1 MKITKFAQSCILVET
16 KGKRILVDPG
26 NLQWEKS
33 LLEKDWV
40 NIDLILVTHKHGDHC
55 HTESIKEII
64 HRDKAQLYTTQEV
77 AAAYPELSPKIVKE
91 GVVINFEDIKIEVV
105 KAVHGYIPAFKK
117 KPENAINENV
127 GYIIEGEK
135 RVYATSDTVLFDN
148 DYKCDILFVPICN
161 HGVVMGPYEA
171 ALFSKETGA
180 ELIIPYH
187 YDNSKYPVSLEK
199 VKEEFEKQGLN
210 YKIMENKK
218 SIYI

>member
-55 HTESIKEII
+55 HAESIKEII

-77 AAAYPELSPKIVKE
+77 AVAYPELSPKIVKE

-105 KAVHGYIPAFKK
+105 KAVHGYMPFLKGAGEVHK
-117 KPENAINENV
+117 NV
-127 GYIIEGEK
+127 GYIIDNGK
-135 RVYATSDTVLFDN
+135 KKAYFTSDSISFKN
-148 DYKCDILFVPICN
+148 DYKCNVIFVPVSN
-161 HGVVMGPYEA
+161 HGLVMGPFEA
-171 ALFSKETGA
+171 ALFAKETGA
-180 ELIIPYH
+180 ELVIPIH
-187 YDNSKYPVSLEK
+187 YDNPKFPADLAK
-199 VKEEFEKQGLN
+199 VEEEFNKQKLS
-210 YKIMENKK
+210 YKILQIKEL
-218 SIYI
+218 